1 MNISI
6 SSSKYDIIESGSV
19 IVPEDDYIEFSFDNL
34 RFRFVFTSN
43 HANCEGEDSSVTGTI
58 KEDESGSY
66 LEIGID
72 GYSRIFSSPS
82 DFLNVGQIEGKAL
95 YVYFSITPL
104 VAKAKIN
111 KRIMIY
117 SWYKEK

>member
-6 SSSKYDIIESGSV
+6 SSNKYEILESGSV
-19 IVPEDDYIEFSFDNL
+19 IVPEDDYIEFSFGNL
-34 RFRFVFTSN
+34 RFRFVFSSN
-43 HANCEGEDSSVTGTI
+43 QANRDNEESGVTGTI

-72 GYSRIFSSPS
+72 GYTSIFSSPT
-82 DFLNVGQIEGKAL
+82 DLLKVGQIEEKAL

-104 VAKAKIN
+104 VVKEKIN

>member
-6 SSSKYDIIESGSV
+6 SSSKYEIVASGSV
-19 IVPEDDYIEFSFDNL
+19 IIPEDDYIQFSFDNL
-34 RFRFVFTSN
+34 RFRFVFDSN
-43 HANCEGEDSSVTGTI
+43 QAKSESEDSSVTGPI

-72 GYSRIFSSPS
+72 GYTSIFSSPS

-104 VAKAKIN
+104 VAKDKIN

>member
-1 MNISI
+1 MNIPI
-6 SSSKYDIIESGSV
+6 SSSKYEIVASGSV
-19 IVPEDDYIEFSFDNL
+19 IIPEDDYIQFSFDNL
-34 RFRFVFTSN
+34 RFRFVFASN
-43 HANCEGEDSSVTGTI
+43 QAKSENEDSGVTGTI

-72 GYSRIFSSPS
+72 GYTRFFSSPS

-104 VAKAKIN
+104 VAKDKIN

>member
-6 SSSKYDIIESGSV
+6 SSSKYEIVASGSV
-19 IVPEDDYIEFSFDNL
+19 IIPEDDYIQFSFDNL
-34 RFRFVFTSN
+34 RFRFVFDSN
-43 HANCEGEDSSVTGTI
+43 QAKSESEDSSVTGPI

-72 GYSRIFSSPS
+72 GYTSIFSSPS

-104 VAKAKIN
+104 VAKGKIN

>member
-6 SSSKYDIIESGSV
+6 SSSKFEIVASGSV
-19 IVPEDDYIEFSFDNL
+19 IIPEDDYIQFSFDNL
-34 RFRFVFTSN
+34 RFRFVFDSN
-43 HANCEGEDSSVTGTI
+43 QAKSESEDSSVTGTI

-72 GYSRIFSSPS
+72 GYTSIFSSPS

-104 VAKAKIN
+104 VTKDKIN

>member
-6 SSSKYDIIESGSV
+6 SSSKYEIVASGSV
-19 IVPEDDYIEFSFDNL
+19 IIPENDYIQFSFDNL
-34 RFRFVFTSN
+34 RFRFVFSSN
-43 HANCEGEDSSVTGTI
+43 QANCESEDSSVTGTI

-72 GYSRIFSSPS
+72 GYTRIFSSPS

-104 VAKAKIN
+104 VAKDKIN

>member
-6 SSSKYDIIESGSV
+6 SSSKYDIIDSGSV
-19 IVPEDDYIEFSFDNL
+19 IIPEDDYIEFSFENL
-34 RFRFVFTSN
+34 RFRFFFISN
-43 HANCEGEDSSVTGTI
+43 QPNGENEDSSVTGTI

-72 GYSRIFSSPS
+72 GYTSIFSSPLE
-82 DFLNVGQIEGKAL
+82 FLNVGQIQGKAL

-104 VAKAKIN
+104 VANNKIN